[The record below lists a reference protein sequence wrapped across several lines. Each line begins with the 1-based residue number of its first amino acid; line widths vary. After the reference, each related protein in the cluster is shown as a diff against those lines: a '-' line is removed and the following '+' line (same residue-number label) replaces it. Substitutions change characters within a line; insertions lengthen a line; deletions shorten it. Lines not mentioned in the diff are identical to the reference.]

1 MFSAEPPEKARHR
14 LIESGRLLKRQSE
27 KQGAL
32 KRRKDRSRRDTR
44 LDAIPQQAIRA
55 AVAQN
60 TLDPAEVQA
69 EELPHTCLDLLR

>member
-1 MFSAEPPEKARHR
+1 MLSAETLEKARHR

-55 AVAQN
+55 AVAQD

-69 EELPHTCLDLLR
+69 EELPHTGLDLLR

>member
-1 MFSAEPPEKARHR
+1 MLGAESPENARHR
-14 LIESGRLLKRQSE
+14 LIESGRFLKRQSE

-44 LDAIPQQAIRA
+44 LDVIPQQAIRA

-60 TLDPAEVQA
+60 TLEPAEVQA
-69 EELPHTCLDLLR
+69 EELPHACLDLLR